1 MESENENE
9 NDIKDLQDIKINV
22 FFMNNKVNDFQLPSS
37 LNELRKK
44 VKQTFL
50 IENKNN
56 EEISIIYFFKSN
68 NKKDK
73 IKEKII
79 EVKLDGDYI
88 TMLNRIKSDEI
99 KEDTIYIET
108 DKIPNE
114 TSRINS
120 KNFEEEMHYLIEC
133 ELRTAGEKIK
143 KYLVAN
149 KNCFTEAKNEENK
162 ACSRCGKD
170 IEGNVYRSVIDIDE
184 KYFCEKCSFIQ
195 KDPIF
200 IIH

>member
-1 MESENENE
+1 MESDNE
-9 NDIKDLQDIKINV
+9 NDIKYLQDIKINV
-22 FFMNNKVNDFQLPSS
+22 FFMNNKVNDFKLPSS

-50 IENKNN
+50 IENKSN

-79 EVKLDGDYI
+79 EVKADGDYI

-114 TSRINS
+114 TSRIYS
-120 KNFEEEMHYLIEC
+120 INFEEEMHNLIEC

-162 ACSRCGKD
+162 VCSGCGKD
-170 IEGNVYRSVIDIDE
+170 IEGNVYRSVININE
-184 KYFCEKCSFIQ
+184 KYFCEKCSFIH
-195 KDPIF
+195 KDPKF